1 MAHKKGVGS
10 SNNGR
15 DSHSKRLGVKL
26 FGGQLAI
33 AGNIIVRQRGTRFHP
48 GENVYMGKDFTLHA
62 AVDGTVA
69 FKKRKQNRTFVNII
83 PFEEVAEKVAP
94 LKKAAPKA
102 KAIPK
107 AEVAAKPETKVKATP
122 KPELKAEVAAK
133 PKTKAEVT
141 PKAEPKK
148 EAPPKVASK
157 AEKKTTEAAPVV
169 SAEKKPAKSRKK
181 IKEND
186 LKIVEGIGPKIENLL
201 KDAGISNL
209 AVLAEADVS
218 NIKEVLAAAG
228 NRYKMHD
235 PTTWPKQ
242 AEIAASGDWEKLK
255 EYQDHLKGGKDPDA
269 K

>member
-69 FKKRKQNRTFVNII
+69 FKKRKKNRTFVNIV
-83 PFEEVAEKVAP
+83 PFEEVAEKVAQV
-94 LKKAAPKA
+94 KKAAPKA
-102 KAIPK
+102 KATP
-107 AEVAAKPETKVKATP
+107 KPEPKVKATP
-122 KPELKAEVAAK
+122 KPQ
-133 PKTKAEVT
+133 TKA
-141 PKAEPKK
+141 KATTKTEPKK
-148 EAPPKVASK
+148 ETVTKAKPKV
-157 AEKKTTEAAPVV
+157 EKKAPEKTPAA
-169 SAEKKPAKSRKK
+169 AEKKPTKSRKK
-181 IKEND
+181 IKEDN
-186 LKIVEGIGPKIENLL
+186 LKIVEGVGPKIENLL

-209 AVLAEADVS
+209 SALATTEVS
-218 NIKEVLAAAG
+218 KIIEVLAAAG
-228 NRYKMHD
+228 SRYKMHD

-242 AEIAASGDWEKLK
+242 AEIAASGDLEKLK
-255 EYQDHLKGGKDPDA
+255 DYQEHLKGGKDPDV